1 MMIFSA
7 KWICGIPFLWNN
19 QVIPFLGTC
28 NSNISHQRFFF
39 EVGSLLG
46 FRVASFQRYLW
57 IPMVASSWFI
67 HWNHMALAKETL
79 WVLQK
84 MWKSC
89 CFSHALFPRFA
100 VEKFG
105 RRDVFPHP
113 GIIYALK
120 PASVDLSKRSPTQTY
135 PPKKSRTNSEI
146 SHPHKH
152 DQHFLGK
159 ISPQKSGGCDLN
171 TRRVSGFP
179 SWLSFS
185 YRNDQMASMGLV
197 YLSDMKTNGP
207 LGRWW

>member
-89 CFSHALFPRFA
+89 FFFSCIVSTLCRWEIRKKRCFSTSWHNLCPETCQCWFVKKIP
-100 VEKFG
+100 
-105 RRDVFPHP
+105 
-113 GIIYALK
+113 
-120 PASVDLSKRSPTQTY
+120 Y
-135 PPKKSRTNSEI
+135 PKHIPQKLQENSGV

-159 ISPQKSGGCDLN
+159 ISPQKSGVCDLN
-171 TRRVSGFP
+171 TWRV
-179 SWLSFS
+179 
-185 YRNDQMASMGLV
+185 
-197 YLSDMKTNGP
+197 
-207 LGRWW
+207 

>member
-84 MWKSC
+84 MWKSWF
-89 CFSHALFPRFA
+89 FSHALFPRFA

-120 PASVDLSKRSPTQTY
+120 PASVDLSKRSPT
-135 PPKKSRTNSEI
+135 PNISPKNSRKIRGFRIPTNTTNI
-146 SHPHKH
+146 FWGRFPHKNR
-152 DQHFLGK
+152 GSVTW
-159 ISPQKSGGCDLN
+159 IPGGFKD
-171 TRRVSGFP
+171 F
-179 SWLSFS
+179 
-185 YRNDQMASMGLV
+185 
-197 YLSDMKTNGP
+197 
-207 LGRWW
+207 